1 MKRITTWIFALALAF
16 ALPLRAAAEEETL
29 PERTLKKLV
38 AQQQELLAEAA
49 KDHAKVSED
58 TFRTQMESVCSGYEV
73 LLRDNPNMAEGFAAY
88 GYLLSKLGQDK
99 EAIRVLLKANELDKD
114 QPLVK
119 NQIGNIL
126 AEQGHPVDA
135 LTYYLAAAK
144 LAPKEPLYHYQI
156 GTLLH
161 EGRDDF
167 IKAGEW
173 KAEALDKASHDAF
186 KLAAELAPDRIE
198 FTYRYGESFYDLDPP
213 DWDGALKVWAALE
226 EKAATPVERETMRLH
241 AANVLIKQ
249 GKTDHARV
257 VLSTVSEP
265 SLQEQKQKLVAQ
277 LPALSDK

>member
-1 MKRITTWIFALALAF
+1 MKRIMTWIFALALAF
-16 ALPLRAAAEEETL
+16 ALPLRAAEEETL

-167 IKAGEW
+167 IKSGEW

-226 EKAATPVERETMRLH
+226 EKAATAVERETMRLH

-265 SLQEQKQKLVAQ
+265 SLLEQKQKLVAQ

>member
-1 MKRITTWIFALALAF
+1 MKRITTWIFALALLL
-16 ALPLRAAAEEETL
+16 ALPLRAAEEETL

-49 KDHAKVSED
+49 KDHAKVNED
-58 TFRTQMESVCSGYEV
+58 SFRTQIESVCSGYEV

-88 GYLLSKLGQDK
+88 GYLLSKLGQDR
-99 EAIRVLLKANELDKD
+99 EAIRILLKANELNKD

-126 AEQGHPVDA
+126 AEQGHPIDA
-135 LTYYLAAAK
+135 LTYYLAAVK

-167 IKAGEW
+167 IKSGEW
-173 KAEALDKASHDAF
+173 KPEALDKASHDAF
-186 KLAAELAPDRIE
+186 RQAAELAPDRIE

-226 EKAATPVERETMRLH
+226 EKAATPLERETMRLH

-249 GKTDHARV
+249 GKLDHARV
-257 VLSTVSEP
+257 VLATVTEAA
-265 SLQEQKQKLVAQ
+265 LQGQKQKLVAQ
-277 LPALSDK
+277 LPALPDK

>member
-1 MKRITTWIFALALAF
+1 MKRITTWIFALALLL
-16 ALPLRAAAEEETL
+16 ALPLRAAEDETL

-49 KDHAKVSED
+49 KDHSKVNQDS
-58 TFRTQMESVCSGYEV
+58 FRTQIESVCSGYEV

-99 EAIRVLLKANELDKD
+99 EAIRILLKANELDKD

-161 EGRDDF
+161 EARDDF
-167 IKAGEW
+167 LKAGEW

-186 KLAAELAPDRIE
+186 KQAAELAPDRIE

-213 DWDGALKVWAALE
+213 DWDAALKVWAALE
-226 EKAATPVERETMRLH
+226 EKAQTSLERETMRLH
-241 AANVLIKQ
+241 AANILIKQ
-249 GKTDHARV
+249 GKTDHARI
-257 VLSTVSEP
+257 VLSTVTEKA
-265 SLQEQKQKLVAQ
+265 LQEQKQKLVAQ
-277 LPALSDK
+277 LPALPDK